1 MENIRYIKLKN
12 KGDFVAKITVQYKG
26 KHTDEHGNVSY
37 DAEWKTWHLTV
48 TEIFA
53 PRQNAPL
60 TLLNSDIPDGSQ
72 VRLKAVIVAGRES
85 YCT

>member
-12 KGDFVAKITVQYKG
+12 KGGFVAKLQCNIKENTLTNMETSAMTLNG
-26 KHTDEHGNVSY
+26 KAGI
-37 DAEWKTWHLTV
+37 LTV

-60 TLLNSDIPDGSQ
+60 TLLTQIF
-72 VRLKAVIVAGRES
+72 RTAHR
-85 YCT
+85 

>member
-12 KGDFVAKITVQYKG
+12 KGGFVAKITVHIKENTLTNMETSAMTLNG
-26 KHTDEHGNVSY
+26 KAGI
-37 DAEWKTWHLTV
+37 LTV

-60 TLLNSDIPDGSQ
+60 TLLTQIF
-72 VRLKAVIVAGRES
+72 RTAHR
-85 YCT
+85 

>member
-12 KGDFVAKITVQYKG
+12 KGGFVAKIQCNIKENTLTNMETSAMTLNG
-26 KHTDEHGNVSY
+26 KAGI
-37 DAEWKTWHLTV
+37 LTV

-60 TLLNSDIPDGSQ
+60 TLLTQIF
-72 VRLKAVIVAGRES
+72 RTAHR
-85 YCT
+85 

>member
-12 KGDFVAKITVQYKG
+12 KGGFVAKIYSTIKENTLTNMETSAMRLNG
-26 KHTDEHGNVSY
+26 KAGI
-37 DAEWKTWHLTV
+37 LTV

-60 TLLNSDIPDGSQ
+60 TLLTQIF
-72 VRLKAVIVAGRES
+72 RTAHR
-85 YCT
+85 

>member
-12 KGDFVAKITVQYKG
+12 KGGFVAKITVQYKG
-26 KHTDEHGNVSY
+26 KHTDDMETSAMTLNGK
-37 DAEWKTWHLTV
+37 AGILTV

-60 TLLNSDIPDGSQ
+60 TLLTQIF
-72 VRLKAVIVAGRES
+72 RTAHR
-85 YCT
+85 

>member
-12 KGDFVAKITVQYKG
+12 KGGFVAKITAMTLNG
-26 KHTDEHGNVSY
+26 KAGI
-37 DAEWKTWHLTV
+37 LTV

-60 TLLNSDIPDGSQ
+60 TLLTQIF
-72 VRLKAVIVAGRES
+72 RTAHR
-85 YCT
+85 

>member
-12 KGDFVAKITVQYKG
+12 KGGFVAKITVQYKG
-26 KHTDEHGNVSY
+26 I
-37 DAEWKTWHLTV
+37 LTV

-60 TLLNSDIPDGSQ
+60 TLLTQIF
-72 VRLKAVIVAGRES
+72 RTAHR
-85 YCT
+85 